1 MNDIGVAHRFVG
13 RFCETPSSAA
23 SDTDA
28 LQVEERLARGN
39 SFHAQILAAL
49 FLFIATTPLAQAKD
63 PGSSAPFD
71 VVIKGG
77 TLYDGTGG
85 KPRMTDVAIRG
96 DRIVGIGDFKAANA
110 KVTVDAKGMAVA
122 PGFINMLS
130 WSTDSLIEDGRS
142 QGELR
147 EGVTTEIMG
156 EGSSMGPLNDRIKDR
171 MRREQG
177 DIKYEIKWNTLA
189 EYLRYLEQRGV
200 SCNVASFI
208 GATTI
213 REYVIGLEDKQPT
226 PEQLEQMRQ
235 LVRQE
240 MEAGALGIGT
250 SLIYPPAFYARTEE
264 LIELCKVAAKYQGKY
279 ISHMRSE
286 GNQLLEAI
294 DELLRISKEA
304 GIPAEI
310 YHIKAAGQSNWGKAD
325 AMLAK
330 IEAARK
336 TGLKITANMYTYT
349 AAGTGLDACLPPWTE
364 DGGYP
369 ALFKRLRDPATRE
382 KIAAEVR
389 TPSDKWENL
398 YLAAGSPEKI
408 LLAGF
413 KSEKLKPLTGKSLA
427 EVAKM
432 RGKDPV
438 ETAMDLISEDESRI
452 DSIYFLMSEE
462 NVKKEIAKPWVS
474 FGSDEASQAPE
485 GTFLKSNCHPRAYGN
500 FARVLGKY
508 VREEKVLTLA
518 DAIRKLSGLPATNL
532 GLDHRGFV
540 QEGMFADVVVFDPAT
555 MADRATFEKPHQ
567 YAVGM
572 KHVFVNGVQVLKD
585 GEHTG
590 AKPGRAL
597 WGPGKVR

>member
-1 MNDIGVAHRFVG
+1 MRNWLRYLIFLVIGFFGQIA
-13 RFCETPSSAA
+13 SA
-23 SDTDA
+23 
-28 LQVEERLARGN
+28 G
-39 SFHAQILAAL
+39 
-49 FLFIATTPLAQAKD
+49 P
-63 PGSSAPFD
+63 PFD
-71 VVIKGG
+71 VIIKGG
-77 TLYDGTGG
+77 TVYDGTGAEG
-85 KPRMTDVAIRG
+85 RVTDIAIRG
-96 DRIVGIGDFKAANA
+96 DRIADIGDLANA
-110 KVTVDAKGMAVA
+110 TAKTTIDGRALAVA

-130 WSTDSLIEDGRS
+130 WSTESLIQDGRS
-142 QGELR
+142 QGEIR
-147 EGVTTEIMG
+147 QGVTTEIMG
-156 EGSSMGPLNDRIKDR
+156 EGNSMGPLNDRMKAR
-171 MRREQG
+171 YVREQR
-177 DIKYEIKWNTLA
+177 DIKFDIKWKTLA
-189 EYLRYLEQRGV
+189 EYLRYLEKRGV
-200 SCNVASFI
+200 SCNVASFL
-208 GATTI
+208 GATTV

-226 PEQLEQMRQ
+226 PEQLEQMRE
-235 LVRQE
+235 LVRKE

-250 SLIYPPAFYARTEE
+250 SLIYPPAFYAKTDE

-279 ISHMRSE
+279 ISHIRSE
-286 GNQLLEAI
+286 GNQLLESL
-294 DELLRISKEA
+294 DELIRISRES

-310 YHIKAAGQSNWGKAD
+310 YHIKAAGEKNWPKED
-325 AMLAK
+325 QLLDR

-336 TGLKITANMYTYT
+336 EGLKITADMYTYT

-389 TPSDKWENL
+389 IDSNAWENL
-398 YLAAGSPEKI
+398 YLAAGSPDKI

-432 RGKDPV
+432 RGKDPI
-438 ETAMDLISEDESRI
+438 ETIMDLLSEDESRI
-452 DSIYFLMSEE
+452 DAMYFLMSEE
-462 NVKKEIAKPWVS
+462 NVRKELAKPWIS

-485 GTFLKSNCHPRAYGN
+485 GVFLKSNPHPRAYGN

-508 VREEKVLTLA
+508 ARDGKVLTLPEA
-518 DAIRKLSGLPATNL
+518 VRRLSALPATNL
-532 GLDHRGFV
+532 GLDHRGFI

-555 MADRATFEKPHQ
+555 IADRATFDKPHQ

-597 WGPGKVR
+597 WGPGKTK